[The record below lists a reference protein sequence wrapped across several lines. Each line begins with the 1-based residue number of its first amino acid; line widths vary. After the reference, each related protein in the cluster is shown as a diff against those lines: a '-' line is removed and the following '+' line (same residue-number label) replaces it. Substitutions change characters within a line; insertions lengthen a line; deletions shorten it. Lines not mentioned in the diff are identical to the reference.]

1 MHLEHFGN
9 GVLNF
14 FHHLQVGLAFAHCK
28 ACGCSDYKE
37 KSMPWTVGL
46 WEHLLPEKLAGGYY
60 AGKVEREE
68 EEGMT
73 TQGGFYG
80 SPVGEVLFIQGLYL
94 N

>member
-1 MHLEHFGN
+1 
-9 GVLNF
+9 
-14 FHHLQVGLAFAHCK
+14 
-28 ACGCSDYKE
+28 
-37 KSMPWTVGL
+37 MPWTVGL

-68 EEGMT
+68 EEEGVT